1 MRSDPLR
8 AACGDLLEF
17 EYPERNL
24 IGVPATWR
32 RRVILVEFVHDM
44 VVTPIDPRAVE
55 LRPLIRR
62 GRHLVVGYD
71 LDAGRSRSF
80 YREAMRHV
88 RRPSW
93 LQLALF
99 DPCEEEPRL
108 RRPRGPFAP
117 TAKDRLFLAE
127 VIRHY
132 NRITAQRDDI
142 WLNLGVFPWE
152 PRHGHQGRHPT
163 QAGP

>member
-1 MRSDPLR
+1 MRSDPWR
-8 AACGDLLEF
+8 AGRGDLLEF

-24 IGVPATWR
+24 IGVPAVWR
-32 RRVILVEFVHDM
+32 RRTILVESVHDTA
-44 VVTPIDPRAVE
+44 VTAIDPRAVQ

-71 LDAGRSRSF
+71 LDAGGIRQF

-88 RRPSW
+88 RRQTW

-99 DPCEEEPRL
+99 DPCEERPRL
-108 RRPRGPFAP
+108 RRPHGPFAP
-117 TAKDRLFLAE
+117 TTKDRLFLAE
-127 VIRHY
+127 VIGHF
-132 NRITAQRDDI
+132 NRITARRDDI

-152 PRHGHQGRHPT
+152 PGHGHLRPP
-163 QAGP
+163 AA

>member
-8 AACGDLLEF
+8 AERGELLEF

-24 IGVPATWR
+24 IGVPVVWR
-32 RRVILVEFVHDM
+32 RRTILFECVHDM
-44 VVTPIDPRAVE
+44 ARTAIDPRAVE
-55 LRPLIRR
+55 HKPLTRR

-71 LDAGRSRSF
+71 LERGRVRSF
-80 YREAMRHV
+80 YVEAMRHV
-88 RRPSW
+88 RKRTW

-99 DPCEEEPRL
+99 DPCEEQPRL
-108 RRPRGPFAP
+108 RRPHGPYAP
-117 TAKDRLFLAE
+117 TTKARLFLTD

-132 NRITAQRDDI
+132 NRLTAKRDDI

-152 PRHGHQGRHPT
+152 PGDGDPCPP
-163 QAGP
+163 AA

>member
-8 AACGDLLEF
+8 AGRGQLLEF

-24 IGVPATWR
+24 IGVPTVWKR
-32 RRVILVEFVHDM
+32 RTILVESIHDM
-44 VVTPIDPRAVE
+44 AVTAIDPRAVE

-71 LDAGRSRSF
+71 LDAGRTRMF

-88 RRPSW
+88 RKSSW

-99 DPCEEEPRL
+99 DPCEERRRL
-108 RRPRGPFAP
+108 HWPHGPFAP
-117 TAKDRLFLAE
+117 TARDRLFLAD
-127 VIRHY
+127 VIQHF
-132 NRITAQRDDI
+132 NQMTARRDDI

-152 PRHGHQGRHPT
+152 AGDEHPRSPT
-163 QAGP
+163 A

>member
-8 AACGDLLEF
+8 AERGELLEF

-24 IGVPATWR
+24 IGVPVVWR
-32 RRVILVEFVHDM
+32 RRTVLVEAIHDM
-44 VVTPIDPRAVE
+44 ARTAIDPRAVE
-55 LRPLIRR
+55 IRPLIRR

-71 LDAGRSRSF
+71 LDTGRRRQF

-88 RRPSW
+88 RRRTW

-99 DPCEEEPRL
+99 DPCEECPRL

-117 TAKDRLFLAE
+117 TTKQRLFLTE

-132 NRITAQRDDI
+132 NRLTARRGDI

-152 PRHGHQGRHPT
+152 PGDGNSSPP
-163 QAGP
+163 AA